1 VRTSSAAETL
11 APAVRNAIR
20 RMDSTLPVPAIR
32 TLEQIVMSA
41 VAERRFQMLLT
52 SLFAVI
58 ALLLGAVGVYG
69 VVSYTV
75 ASRTRDIGL
84 RLALGATRRDI
95 MRWVVSTG
103 MRPVVIGL
111 VVGLGSAI
119 AIGTALRGVL
129 YGVAPTNPVALG
141 WVAGLLLA
149 TAAAAC
155 YIPAFRASRLD
166 PVVALRGE

>member
-1 VRTSSAAETL
+1 
-11 APAVRNAIR
+11 
-20 RMDSTLPVPAIR
+20 
-32 TLEQIVMSA
+32 
-41 VAERRFQMLLT
+41 LLT

-75 ASRTRDIGL
+75 ACRTRDIGL
-84 RLALGATRRDI
+84 RLALGATRQDI

-111 VVGLGSAI
+111 VIGLGSAI
-119 AIGTALRGVL
+119 AIATALRGVL
-129 YGVAPTNPVALG
+129 FGVAPTNPVALG
-141 WVAGLLLA
+141 GVAGLLLA

-155 YIPAFRASRLD
+155 YIPALRASRLD